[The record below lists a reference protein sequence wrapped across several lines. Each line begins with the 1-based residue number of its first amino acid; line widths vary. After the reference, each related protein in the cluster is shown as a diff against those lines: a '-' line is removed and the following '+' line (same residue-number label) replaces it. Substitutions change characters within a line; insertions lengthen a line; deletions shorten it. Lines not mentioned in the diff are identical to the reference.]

1 MFGKNLPFIGITL
14 VVAIV
19 LFIVGRTTS
28 DKNPNNPSDAKE
40 IRLRESSST
49 SLSSQTLNPDPS
61 ADWKSLSADKDQ
73 IQTLS
78 SSAQFLALKEKLR
91 AWAQEDPLAALA
103 FAKEQ
108 VEPASE
114 VRYLVFAILN
124 VWTYND
130 PLAAWDWGEK
140 DSDFNLYGMLN
151 VMGEI
156 APELAWEKA
165 AVFAEK
171 EEFANL
177 KTTGYISA
185 IDGMLRIGKHA
196 EAIELFENSEIA
208 SIVDNPED
216 RFYFLQT
223 ILTDWTLYAPEEAFA
238 WANSLTEESATD
250 KAIALKSVIDNWA
263 YADPE
268 QVLALANETTDP
280 ALAEKAISA
289 GLFRLSEHQPEKA
302 ITWLAQKEP
311 QPAFDD
317 AYESLAMNT
326 NLLRENPEQSISLMA
341 SISNPDESSEGI
353 VAVGEEWFQQDPVAA
368 DQFFKEHTNLSEA
381 DRRAIAKQA
390 RFNKKDITKKRVY
403 NGWD

>member
-1 MFGKNLPFIGITL
+1 MFGKNLSFIGITL

-19 LFIVGRTTS
+19 LFIIGRTTR
-28 DKNPNNPSDAKE
+28 DKNPNSTSDANN
-40 IRLRESSST
+40 IQLRESSST
-49 SLSSQTLNPDPS
+49 SISSQTLNPAQP
-61 ADWKSLSADKDQ
+61 ADWKSLLADKEQ
-73 IQTLS
+73 IQSLS
-78 SSAQFLALKEKLR
+78 SSAQFLALEEKLR

-114 VRYLVFAILN
+114 VRYLVFAILD
-124 VWTYND
+124 VWVRND
-130 PLAAWDWGEK
+130 PLAAWTWGEK
-140 DSDFNLYGMLN
+140 DSDFNLHGMLN
-151 VMGEI
+151 AMGET

-165 AVFAEK
+165 GVFADK

-177 KTTGYISA
+177 ENAGYVSA
-185 IDGMLRIGKHA
+185 IQGMLHLGKYV

-208 SIVDNPED
+208 SIVDSEGE
-216 RFYFLQT
+216 RFHFLET
-223 ILTDWTLYAPEEAFA
+223 ILTDWTLYEPEKALA
-238 WANSLTEESATD
+238 WANTLTEESATD
-250 KAIALKSVIDNWA
+250 KATALKTVIDNWA

-268 QVLALANETTDP
+268 QVLAFANETTDP
-280 ALAEKAISA
+280 ALAERAISA

-311 QPAFDD
+311 QPAFDE

-326 NLLRENPEQSISLMA
+326 NLLRENPEQSIVFMA
-341 SISNPDESSEGI
+341 SISDPDESGEGI

-368 DQFFKEHTNLSEA
+368 EQFFKEHTNLSEA
-381 DRRAIAKQA
+381 DRMAIARQA
-390 RFNKKDITKKRVY
+390 KFTKEDITKERVY